1 MPEFL
6 DTPIEYLKGVG
17 PSKADALKLDLG
29 IFTFGDLLRHYPF
42 RYVDR
47 TKIYKISEVQPD
59 FAFVQIKGQ
68 FISAGMVGEGR
79 AKRFVAEFSDGL
91 NSIEAVWFQG
101 ASWIQKK
108 IVPGRDYVL
117 FGKPSQFGKS
127 VNMAHPEIMLWEE
140 FKKEQVAGLQ
150 PIYSTTDKLK
160 KKNLDSRGIQ
170 RIIYSLLSDPFF
182 QAPEYLPPAILSSM
196 HLLSRKEMYQHLHF
210 PKNEDSNKK
219 AVFRVKFEEFFF
231 TQLRMLMVK
240 GLRKQ
245 SYKGIPFPLVG
256 DYFNSFYSKHLPFEL
271 TGAQKRVIKEIRGDM
286 GSGKQMNR
294 LLQGD
299 VGSGKTMVAFLCML
313 ITLDNECQASL
324 MAPTEILATQH
335 YESIAELAEPLG
347 IRIGLLTGSTPKS
360 ERKKI
365 FEALLSGEMKILIG
379 THALIEDT
387 VQFKRLGLAV
397 IDEQHRFGVQ
407 QRAKLWK
414 KGEEVP
420 HVLVM
425 TATPIPR
432 TLSMTIYG
440 DLDVSVIDEMP
451 LGRKPILTS
460 HRSESSRL
468 RVYGFMK
475 EQIALGRQVYVVFPL
490 IEESEKLDYQNLM
503 DGYEHVLQEFPRP
516 KYEVSIVHGRM
527 RAVDKEAEMQRFK
540 QGITQIMV
548 ATSVIEV
555 GVNVPNATVMVIES
569 AEKFGLSQLH
579 QLRGRVGRGSDQS
592 YCILLSGYKLSH
604 EAKQRLEAMERTNN
618 GFEIADLDLKLRG
631 PGEIDGLKQS
641 GLSNLKLADLSK
653 DGEILKLSRHASE
666 TLLEQDPQLLKPE
679 NQALSVFMKKTF
691 KGSDW
696 SRIS

>member
-47 TKIYKISEVQPD
+47 SKIYRISEIDPD
-59 FAFVQIKGQ
+59 FAYVQVRGQ
-68 FISAGMVGEGR
+68 FTGMGMVGEGR
-79 AKRFVAEFSDGL
+79 AKRFVAEFSDGE
-91 NSIEAVWFQG
+91 NSLEAVWFQG
-101 ASWIQKK
+101 ASWIANRIQPNKT
-108 IVPGRDYVL
+108 YVL

-127 VNMAHPEIMLWEE
+127 LNMAHPELMLWED

-150 PIYSTTDKLK
+150 PVYSTTEKLK
-160 KKNLDSRGIQ
+160 KKNLDSRGVQKLVYTLITD
-170 RIIYSLLSDPFF
+170 SFF
-182 QAPEYLPPAILSSM
+182 QAPEYLPPQIIADLKM
-196 HLLSRKEMYQHLHF
+196 MNRKEMYRHVHF
-210 PKNEDSNKK
+210 PSDDEHNRK
-219 AVFRVKFEEFFF
+219 AIFRVKFEEFFF
-231 TQLRMLMVK
+231 TQLRMLQVK

-245 SYKGIPFPLVG
+245 AYKGIAFPRIG
-256 DYFNSFYSKHLPFEL
+256 HYFNGFYQGHLPFEL
-271 TGAQKRVIKEIRGDM
+271 TDAQKRVVKEIRADM

-299 VGSGKTMVAFLCML
+299 VGSGKTIVAFLCML
-313 ITLDNECQASL
+313 IALDNECQASL

-335 YESIAELAEPLG
+335 YESIRELADPLG
-347 IRIGLLTGSTPKS
+347 IEIGLLTGSTPKS
-360 ERKKI
+360 ERKKL
-365 FEALLSGEMKILIG
+365 FEALQSGELKILIG

-387 VQFKRLGLAV
+387 VKFKRLGLAV

-407 QRAKLWK
+407 QRAKLWTK
-414 KGEEVP
+414 DAEVP

-440 DLDVSVIDEMP
+440 DLDVSIINELPV
-451 LGRKPILTS
+451 GRKPITTS
-460 HRSESSRL
+460 HRFESSRL

-475 EQIALGRQVYVVFPL
+475 EQIALGRQVYVVYPL

-503 DGYEHVLQEFPRP
+503 DGYEHMLQEFPRP

-527 RAVDKEAEMQRFK
+527 RSEDKESEMQRFK
-540 QGITQIMV
+540 QGVTQIMV

-555 GVNVPNATVMVIES
+555 GVNVPNASVMVIES

-579 QLRGRVGRGSDQS
+579 QLRGRVGRGSEQS
-592 YCILLSGYKLSH
+592 YCILMSGNKLSR
-604 EAKQRLEAMERTNN
+604 EARMRLDAMVHTNN
-618 GFEIADLDLKLRG
+618 GFEIAELDLKLRG

-641 GLSNLKLADLSK
+641 GLSTLKLADLSK
-653 DGEILKLSRHASE
+653 DGEILRMSRLSAEKLISE
-666 TLLEQDPQLLKPE
+666 DPALLKPE
-679 NQALSVFMKKTF
+679 HQPLSVQLKKNF

-696 SRIS
+696 SRVS